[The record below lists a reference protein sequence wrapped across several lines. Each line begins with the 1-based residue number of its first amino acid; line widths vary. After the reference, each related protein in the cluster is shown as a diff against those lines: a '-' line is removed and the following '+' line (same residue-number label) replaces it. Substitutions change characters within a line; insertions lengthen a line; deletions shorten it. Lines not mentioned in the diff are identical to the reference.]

1 MSSTYD
7 WPIGVAHLRRQ
18 DPALNRIIDIVG
30 PRKPARL
37 GSAQTPFATLLRS
50 IVYQQLSGKAAGS
63 IHRRVLALFP
73 GGRPSARALLALDDA
88 ELRAAGLSRSKVLSV
103 RDLATKAAARQLP
116 SRRALD
122 AMDDEAI
129 IERLTEIRGIGRWT
143 VEMLLIFTLGRPDV
157 LPVTDLGIRRGF
169 MVCRGQ
175 RGAAGAGRT
184 ARARGGSGAPGGVS
198 RAGTCGGRASFD
210 GGCAV
215 SVRTVRQAKAQ
226 CAMPSSSTND
236 FVVHVHQQVHG
247 GEIVVRVD
255 SGVTHGLGKVLGHEA
270 ELVVRDAHAL
280 VSIRQADSVDVAR
293 AIGRLAHPLG
303 SGTLEAGACRCRRN
317 ER

>member
-30 PRKPARL
+30 TRRPARL
-37 GSAQTPFATLLRS
+37 GSTQTPFATLLRS

-88 ELRAAGLSRSKVLSV
+88 ELRVAGLSRSKVLSV
-103 RDLATKAAARQLP
+103 RDLAAKAASRQLP

-157 LPVTDLGIRRGF
+157 LPVTDLGVRRGF
-169 MVCRGQ
+169 MVYQGNDELPEPVELLAHGEIWRPW
-175 RGAAGAGRT
+175 RSVA
-184 ARARGGSGAPGGVS
+184 SWYLW
-198 RAGTCGGRASFD
+198 RAS
-210 GGCAV
+210 
-215 SVRTVRQAKAQ
+215 
-226 CAMPSSSTND
+226 
-236 FVVHVHQQVHG
+236 
-247 GEIVVRVD
+247 
-255 SGVTHGLGKVLGHEA
+255 
-270 ELVVRDAHAL
+270 EL
-280 VSIRQADSVDVAR
+280 
-293 AIGRLAHPLG
+293 
-303 SGTLEAGACRCRRN
+303 
-317 ER
+317 

>member
-30 PRKPARL
+30 PHRPARL

-50 IVYQQLSGKAAGS
+50 IIYQQLSGKAAGS

-116 SRRALD
+116 SRRTLY

-129 IERLTEIRGIGRWT
+129 IERLTEIRGVGRWT

-157 LPVTDLGIRRGF
+157 LPVTDLGVRRGF
-169 MVCRGQ
+169 MVCQGTETLPEP
-175 RGAAGAGRT
+175 AALLAHGEVWRPWRSVA
-184 ARARGGSGAPGGVS
+184 SWYLW
-198 RAGTCGGRASFD
+198 RAS
-210 GGCAV
+210 
-215 SVRTVRQAKAQ
+215 
-226 CAMPSSSTND
+226 
-236 FVVHVHQQVHG
+236 
-247 GEIVVRVD
+247 
-255 SGVTHGLGKVLGHEA
+255 
-270 ELVVRDAHAL
+270 EL
-280 VSIRQADSVDVAR
+280 
-293 AIGRLAHPLG
+293 
-303 SGTLEAGACRCRRN
+303 
-317 ER
+317 

>member
-1 MSSTYD
+1 MSTTYD

-18 DPALNRIIDIVG
+18 DPALNRIVDIVG
-30 PRKPARL
+30 TRKPARL

-143 VEMLLIFTLGRPDV
+143 VEMLLIFTLDRPDV
-157 LPVTDLGIRRGF
+157 LPVTDLGVRRGF
-169 MVCRGQ
+169 MVCQ
-175 RGAAGAGRT
+175 
-184 ARARGGSGAPGGVS
+184 GSDGLPELGELLAHGEIWRPWRSVAS
-198 RAGTCGGRASFD
+198 WYLWRAS
-210 GGCAV
+210 
-215 SVRTVRQAKAQ
+215 
-226 CAMPSSSTND
+226 
-236 FVVHVHQQVHG
+236 
-247 GEIVVRVD
+247 
-255 SGVTHGLGKVLGHEA
+255 
-270 ELVVRDAHAL
+270 EL
-280 VSIRQADSVDVAR
+280 
-293 AIGRLAHPLG
+293 
-303 SGTLEAGACRCRRN
+303 
-317 ER
+317 